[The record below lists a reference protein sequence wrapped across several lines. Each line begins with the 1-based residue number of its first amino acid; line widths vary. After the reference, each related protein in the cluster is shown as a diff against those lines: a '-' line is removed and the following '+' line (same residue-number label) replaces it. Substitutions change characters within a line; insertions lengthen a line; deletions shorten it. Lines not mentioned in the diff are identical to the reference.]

1 MRLRELH
8 LLSYWHGTHVTGLK
22 ELKPNTS
29 NLVGHKAVFAAIYP
43 EVAVAM
49 GNHWSEDDFEFGRSY
64 DPDEDDPD
72 DVPYVFQELKAGAFE
87 KFFGDGNPVTLYEV
101 SSKGFR
107 TDKHLQDFEVV
118 CDHAVKILD
127 EKLIDNPLKYL
138 ERARMVKLVSYSDT

>member
-8 LLSYWHGTHVTGLK
+8 ILSYWHGTHVTGLK
-22 ELKPNTS
+22 ELKPFAS

-49 GNHWSEDDFEFGRSY
+49 GNFSSEDDFEFGRSY
-64 DPDEDDPD
+64 DPDNDDPE
-72 DVPYVFQELKAGAFE
+72 DVPYVFQELKAGMFK
-87 KFFGDGNPVTLYEV
+87 KFFGEGHPVTLYEV
-101 SSKGFR
+101 SSKGFH
-107 TDKHLQDFEVV
+107 TDKHIQDFEVI

-138 ERARMVKLVSYSDT
+138 DRSKMVQIRRYSQE